1 MSLGDTSEFG
11 GRSEDDG
18 LTRRVFLLGVGGAAL
33 LAACGG
39 SEEVGGGGEVPGAP
53 PQTVF
58 HEPATKLSGDL
69 RILMW
74 SHFVPRHDRWFD
86 GFARDWGKRVGVNV
100 TVDHINVTEIPARIS
115 AEVAARRGHDL
126 SQFIATLAQF
136 EPSVL
141 DLNDVV
147 QEAEKRHGKML
158 DICRRSSF
166 NPTTEKFFAYG
177 PAWAPDPGDYRR
189 SLWQK
194 VGMPDGPSTWQQ
206 LLEGGREIKRTEKIP
221 VGIGMSQ
228 EIDSNMAAWA
238 LIWSFGGKLQDAGER
253 VVLNSP
259 EVVDAVAFMARL
271 YKEAMT
277 PEVFAWNPASNNQGL
292 IAGKLSY
299 ILNSISAWRT
309 AQVQSPKIADDVYF
323 RRALRGPKDALAGQ
337 HVMYNWIVPKH
348 AKNPAAA
355 KEFLL
360 HYTANLENAT
370 YQSEL
375 YDFPAF
381 SSLVP
386 KLDGWLKSDPFR
398 AKPKDKLAVLDYGE
412 AVKWTANI
420 GHPGPTNTAIGE
432 VLATFVLPNMM
443 AKAARGDLSP
453 KEAVAQAD
461 RQCQRIFAKWRGRGL
476 IGGGTA

>member
-1 MSLGDTSEFG
+1 MSLDERPGEHLDEQ
-11 GRSEDDG
+11 RG

-39 SEEVGGGGEVPGAP
+39 TDEIGGGESAPGAP
-53 PQTVF
+53 TRIHF
-58 HEPATKLSGDL
+58 TEPATKLSGDL

-86 GFARDWGKRVGVNV
+86 GFAQDWGRRVGVNV
-100 TVDHINVTEIPARIS
+100 SVDHINVTEIPARIS
-115 AEVAARRGHDL
+115 AEVAAGRGHDL
-126 SQFIATLAQF
+126 SQFIATLSQF
-136 EPSVL
+136 EPSVVA
-141 DLNDVV
+141 LNDVV
-147 QEAEKRHGKML
+147 KEAEKRHGKMI
-158 DICRRSSF
+158 DICRKSSF
-166 NPTTEKFFAYG
+166 NPTTERFYAYG

-194 VGMPDGPSTWQQ
+194 VGLPNGPETWQQ
-206 LLEGGREIKRTEKIP
+206 LLEGGREIKRESKVP

-238 LIWSFGGKLQDAGER
+238 LIWSFGGKLQDANER

-259 EVVDAVAFMARL
+259 EVVDAVGFMARL
-271 YKEAMT
+271 YKDAMT

-309 AQVQSPKIADDVYF
+309 AQVQSPKVADDVYF
-323 RRALRGPKDALAGQ
+323 KRALRGPKDALAGQ

-348 AKNPAAA
+348 ARNPDAAQ
-355 KEFLL
+355 EFLL
-360 HYTANLENAT
+360 HYTANLEHAT

-381 SSLVP
+381 PEVVP
-386 KLDGWLKSDPFR
+386 KLDGWLQSDPYR
-398 AKPKDKLAVLDYGE
+398 AKPQNKLAVLDYDE
-412 AVKWTANI
+412 AVKWTTNI
-420 GHPGPTNTAIGE
+420 GHPGPANTAIGE
-432 VLATFVLPNMM
+432 VFGTFVIPNMM
-443 AKAARGDLSP
+443 ARAARGQQSAA
-453 KEAVAQAD
+453 ESVAQAEGEIKQIYD
-461 RQCQRIFAKWRGRGL
+461 KWRGQGL
-476 IGGGTA
+476 VGGSR